1 MNIYQFDS
9 DVKLIAVYASLLEA
23 ERITGIADS
32 TLSSAIFKKGLCR
45 GKWYFSRKRD
55 FHPEPLLKNPIAGQ
69 KFTVTVTDDVWDRFL
84 IALGQRKK
92 QDIFRNLLL
101 EWLQNEEREYDR
113 ESN

>member
-9 DVKLIAVYASLLEA
+9 DLKLIAVYPSLLEA

-32 TLSSAIFKKGLCR
+32 TLSSAIFKKGLCY
-45 GKWYFSRKRD
+45 GKWYFSRNRN
-55 FHPEPLLKNPIAGQ
+55 FQPHPRLKNPVAGQ

-101 EWLQNEEREYDR
+101 EWLQNEEREHDR